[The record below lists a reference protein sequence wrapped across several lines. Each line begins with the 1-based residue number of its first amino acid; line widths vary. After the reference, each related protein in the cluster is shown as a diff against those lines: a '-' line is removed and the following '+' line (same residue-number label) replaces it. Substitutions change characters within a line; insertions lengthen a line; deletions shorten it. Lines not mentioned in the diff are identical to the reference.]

1 MGRELGG
8 REGQANESTH
18 LSIFLFGDTFT
29 FSNGTCLFVSVFIA
43 SIGLTKD
50 RERSET
56 VACARTYTY
65 QQ

>member
-18 LSIFLFGDTFT
+18 LSIFLFGDTST
-29 FSNGTCLFVSVFIA
+29 FSNGTSLFVSVFMA

-56 VACARTYTY
+56 VACARTFNY
-65 QQ
+65 Q